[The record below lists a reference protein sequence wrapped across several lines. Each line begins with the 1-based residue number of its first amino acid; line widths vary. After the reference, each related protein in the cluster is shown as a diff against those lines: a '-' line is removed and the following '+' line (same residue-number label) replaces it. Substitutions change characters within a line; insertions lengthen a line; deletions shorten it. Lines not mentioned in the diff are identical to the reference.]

1 MKTLTQIAGMMQE
14 LLTEVADRIGRESG
28 FIQRQRKLSGASFV
42 QTLVFGWM
50 AKGDS
55 TMEELSQSAANVGV
69 QVSRQGLDERFS
81 EAAANFLKQM
91 VAESVK
97 CVLRGNSVSSAV
109 LERFNG
115 VYVEDSTV
123 VELPASLQSVWAG
136 CNRSALKVSVR
147 WELQQGGLEQVQLQ
161 HGREHDQQA
170 LLHYLPTPACAL
182 QLRDLGYFDLEALK
196 AQADNGSYWVM
207 RYKVGTHLFTPEA
220 QPIDL
225 LHRLAQSQTQAV
237 DWPIL
242 LGAEARLV
250 CRLVAQAVS
259 PETLQQRRKELKDWQ
274 HKHQQQAS
282 PTKWALLGWDM
293 YLTNAPLDLLST
305 SEVFEVAHVRWQIE
319 LLFKLWKSEGLL
331 DVWRT
336 DNPWR
341 ILCEVYAKLI
351 AVIIQHWLILM
362 GEGHNLSKSL
372 VQMSRTIHKKAW
384 HLAAVLSQPQALLNA
399 LTDLH
404 RCFSWGCRISH
415 SASSPPTF
423 LTLSSLS

>member
-1 MKTLTQIAGMMQE
+1 MKTLTQLAGTLQQ
-14 LLTEVADRIGRESG
+14 LLTEGADRIGRESG

-69 QVSRQGLDERFS
+69 RVSRQGLDERFN

-91 VAESVK
+91 VVESVK
-97 CVLRGNSVSSAV
+97 CVLRGNVVSSGL

-123 VELPASLQSVWAG
+123 VELPASLQAVWAG

-161 HGREHDQQA
+161 PGREHDQQA
-170 LLHYLPTPACAL
+170 RLHHLPTPACAL
-182 QLRDLGYFDLEALK
+182 QLRDLGYYDLETLK
-196 AQADNGSYWVM
+196 AQTDNGSYWVM
-207 RYKVGTHLFTPEA
+207 RYKVGTHLFTPQA
-220 QPIDL
+220 QSIDL
-225 LHRLAQSQTQAV
+225 LHWLAQSQTQAL
-237 DWPIL
+237 DRAIL
-242 LGAEARLV
+242 LGAEVRLP
-250 CRLVAQAVS
+250 CRLVAQAVAR
-259 PETLQQRRKELKDWQ
+259 EVLKQRRKELQDWQ
-274 HKHQQQAS
+274 RKHQQAAS
-282 PTKWALLGWDM
+282 PTKWALLGWDI
-293 YLTNAPLDLLST
+293 YLTNAPLYLLST
-305 SEVFEVAHVRWQIE
+305 REVFEVAHVRWQLE

-362 GEGHNLSKSL
+362 GDGHDLSKSL
-372 VQMSRTIHKKAW
+372 VQMSRTIRKKAW

-399 LTDLH
+399 LTDIQ
-404 RCFSWGCRISH
+404 RCFSWGCDISR
-415 SASSPPTF
+415 STSSPPTF
-423 LTLSSLS
+423 QRLSLS

>member
-1 MKTLTQIAGMMQE
+1 MKTLTQVAETMQHR
-14 LLTEVADRIGRESG
+14 LTEVADRIGRESG
-28 FIQRQRKLSGASFV
+28 FVQRQRKLSGGSFV
-42 QTLVFGWM
+42 QTLVFGWL

-69 QVSRQGLDERFS
+69 QVSRQGLDERFT
-81 EAAANFLKQM
+81 ETAANFLRQM
-91 VAESVK
+91 VEVSVQ
-97 CVLRGNSVSSAV
+97 CVLRGNPVTTAV
-109 LERFNG
+109 IERFEG

-123 VELPASLQSVWAG
+123 LQLPAALQRVWSG
-136 CNRSALKVSVR
+136 CNYSALKIAVR

-161 HGREHDQQA
+161 PGREHDQQA
-170 LLHYLPTPACAL
+170 LLHRLPTPACAL
-182 QLRDLGYFDLEALK
+182 QLRDLGYFDLEMLK

-207 RYKVGTHLFTPEA
+207 RYKVGTHLFTPDA

-225 LHRLAQSQTQAV
+225 LLRLPQSQTQLV
-237 DWPIL
+237 DWTIL
-242 LGAEARLV
+242 VGAEARLP

-259 PETLQQRRKELKDWQ
+259 PETLKQRRKELKAWQ
-274 HKHQQQAS
+274 HKHQQAAS
-282 PTKWALLGWDM
+282 PTKWALLGWDI
-293 YLTNAPLDLLST
+293 YLTNAPLALLST
-305 SEVFEVAHVRWQIE
+305 SDVFEVAHVRWQIE

-351 AVIIQHWLILM
+351 ALIIQHWLILM
-362 GEGHNLSKSL
+362 GDGHNLSKSL
-372 VQMSRTIHKKAW
+372 VQMSRTVQKKAW

-399 LTDLH
+399 LTDIQ
-404 RCFSWGCRISH
+404 RCFSWGCRISR

-423 LTLSSLS
+423 QRLRP

>member
-1 MKTLTQIAGMMQE
+1 MKTLTQVAGMMQA

-97 CVLRGNSVSSAV
+97 CVLRGNPVSSAV

-161 HGREHDQQA
+161 HGREHDQHA
-170 LLHYLPTPACAL
+170 LLHHLPTPACAL
-182 QLRDLGYFDLEALK
+182 QLRDLGYFDLAALQ
-196 AQADNGSYWVM
+196 AQADSGSYWVI
-207 RYKVGTHLFTPEA
+207 RYKVGTQLFSPDA

-225 LHRLAQSQTQAV
+225 LHHLAHSQTQAV

-242 LGAEARLV
+242 LGAEARLA
-250 CRLVAQAVS
+250 CRLVAQAVA
-259 PETLQQRRKELKDWQ
+259 PEVLKQRRQELKNWQ
-274 HKHQQQAS
+274 HKHQQTAS

-305 SEVFEVAHVRWQIE
+305 SDVFEVAHVRWQIE

-331 DVWRT
+331 DTWRT

-362 GEGHNLSKSL
+362 GDGHDLSKSL
-372 VQMSRTIHKKAW
+372 VQMSRTIQKKAW
-384 HLAAVLSQPQALLNA
+384 HLAAVLSQPQALLRA
-399 LTDLH
+399 LTDIR
-404 RCFSWGCRISH
+404 RCLSWGCRISR
-415 SASSPPTF
+415 SASSPPAF
-423 LTLSSLS
+423 QRLALS

>member
-1 MKTLTQIAGMMQE
+1 MKTLTQIAETMQH

-69 QVSRQGLDERFS
+69 QVSRQGLDERFN
-81 EAAANFLKQM
+81 ETAANFLKQM

-97 CVLRGNSVSSAV
+97 CVLRGNPVSNDV

-123 VELPASLQSVWAG
+123 VELPASLQAVWAG

-147 WELQQGGLEQVQLQ
+147 WELQRGGLEQVQLQ
-161 HGREHDQQA
+161 PGREHDQHA
-170 LLHYLPTPACAL
+170 LLHDLPTPACAL
-182 QLRDLGYFDLEALK
+182 QLRDLGYFDLAALQ
-196 AQADNGSYWVM
+196 AQTDNGSYWVM
-207 RYKVGTHLFTPEA
+207 RYKVGTHLLTPQA

-225 LHRLAQSQTQAV
+225 PQALLQSQTQAV
-237 DWPIL
+237 DWMIL
-242 LGAEARLV
+242 LGAEARLA

-259 PETLQQRRKELKDWQ
+259 PQTLKQRQKELKDWQ
-274 HKHQQQAS
+274 HKHQQTAS
-282 PTKWALLGWDM
+282 PTKWALLGWDI
-293 YLTNAPLDLLST
+293 YLTNAPLYLLST
-305 SEVFEVAHVRWQIE
+305 REVFEVAHVRWQIE
-319 LLFKLWKSEGLL
+319 LLFKLWKSEGFL
-331 DVWRT
+331 DTWRT
-336 DNPWR
+336 ENPWR

-351 AVIIQHWLILM
+351 AVIIQHWLILL
-362 GEGHNLSKSL
+362 GDGHNLSMSL

-384 HLAAVLSQPQALLNA
+384 HLAAVLSQPQALLQA